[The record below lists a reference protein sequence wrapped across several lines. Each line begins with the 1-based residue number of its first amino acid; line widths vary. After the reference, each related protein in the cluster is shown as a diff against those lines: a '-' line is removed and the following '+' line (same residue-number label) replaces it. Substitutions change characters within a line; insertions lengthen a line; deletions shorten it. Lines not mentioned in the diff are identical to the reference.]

1 MCGGV
6 GGRVEL
12 IKTEGPD
19 LGLLSRSWLCAPA
32 FLAPTHVLFLGR
44 WETLLHSSFC
54 GRLTCRED
62 PSYIL
67 LHSISLDG
75 SRFPFLPLVSWWTP
89 ACSQCSVLCSR
100 VTTILFQK
108 LLLCCVPNQNLTSF
122 WNLVYDL
129 TVLGPSILHPLNF
142 TNYQSLCKPV
152 TLRQSY
158 ESFLLAGSCQSSLA
172 RTIYP
177 PYAPLSS
184 C

>member
-1 MCGGV
+1 MSSSLGAGKHFCTQAF
-6 GGRVEL
+6 GR
-12 IKTEGPD
+12 
-19 LGLLSRSWLCAPA
+19 
-32 FLAPTHVLFLGR
+32 
-44 WETLLHSSFC
+44 

-129 TVLGPSILHPLNF
+129 LTVLGPSILHPSNF
-142 TNYQSLCKPV
+142 TNYRSLCKPV

-158 ESFLLAGSCQSSLA
+158 ESFLLAGSVSVIFSKNHLPTLCSLVFMLKYYLA
-172 RTIYP
+172 HI
-177 PYAPLSS
+177 LSTE
-184 C
+184 